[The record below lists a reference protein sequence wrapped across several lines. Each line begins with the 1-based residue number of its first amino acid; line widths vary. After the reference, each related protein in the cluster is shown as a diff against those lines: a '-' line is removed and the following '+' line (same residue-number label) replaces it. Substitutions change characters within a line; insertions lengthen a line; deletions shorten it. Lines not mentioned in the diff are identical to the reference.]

1 MENGVKHNNLTKNNV
16 KIVIPL
22 RHLSN
27 FWRNLHIP
35 LINWEVESILTWF
48 KNCVLRDKLTRD
60 VGYNANPIVY
70 ETDNTEDAIFQITDT
85 KLNVPVVSL
94 SKENNIKLS
103 EQLKL
108 GFKKNYKYGI
118 NIDHK

>member
-1 MENGVKHNNLTKNNV
+1 MVYP
-16 KIVIPL
+16 IVYETDNP
-22 RHLSN
+22 
-27 FWRNLHIP
+27 
-35 LINWEVESILTWF
+35 EDESILTWF

-60 VGYNANPIVY
+60 VDYNDNPIVY
-70 ETDNTEDAIFQITDT
+70 ETDNPEDAIFQITDT